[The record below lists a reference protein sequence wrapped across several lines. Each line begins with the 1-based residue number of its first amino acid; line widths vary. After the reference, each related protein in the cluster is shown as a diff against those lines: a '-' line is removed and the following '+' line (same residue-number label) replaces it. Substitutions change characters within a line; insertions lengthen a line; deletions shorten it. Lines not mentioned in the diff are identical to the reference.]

1 MAFPKIFYFLFDMEK
16 LVCESFIKRFVKEL
30 AMVKKLLIF
39 SMILIVVCLFLQINA
54 SAKTIVKYGH
64 VGPPVHPQHHGAL
77 AFAKYVTEKTK
88 GEIEVQVFPLGQLGG
103 ERSMTEQVQA
113 GTLHMTAVTS
123 GVLANFVPEVGIIEL
138 PFIYPSRK
146 VAYNVLDD
154 KEVQQRLA
162 KFCDP
167 KGFVFIGY
175 TENEF
180 RDLTNS
186 KRPIKKPEDLNGLKI
201 RVIESPMFIDT
212 FKALGANPTPLPFPE
227 IYNALQQKVIDGQDN
242 PLLTSVM
249 MKFTEVNK
257 FATVTNHI
265 LTECPVVVNK
275 KFWNSLTPE
284 QQKIFREAAD
294 VQIKVNRE
302 GNAKGSADAITKA
315 KAQKV
320 DVYVLTQQ
328 DREAFKKAVKPV
340 YDKYKGVLG
349 AEWYNFFL
357 KKIDF
362 YSKKK

>member
-1 MAFPKIFYFLFDMEK
+1 MA
-16 LVCESFIKRFVKEL
+16 
-30 AMVKKLLIF
+30 KKLFIF
-39 SMILIVVCLFLQINA
+39 SMVVAAFFLFMQVSA
-54 SAKTIVKYGH
+54 SAKIIVKYGH
-64 VGPPVHPQHHGAL
+64 VGPPIHPQHHGAL

-138 PFIYPSRK
+138 PFVYPDRK
-146 VAYNVLDD
+146 TAYRVLDD

-162 KFCDP
+162 KYCEP

-180 RDLTNS
+180 RDITNS
-186 KRPIKKPEDLNGLKI
+186 KRPIRKPEDLSGLKI
-201 RVIESPMFIDT
+201 RVIEGPMFIDT
-212 FKALGANPTPLPFPE
+212 FKTLGANPTPLPFPE

-242 PLLTSVM
+242 PLYTSVL

-265 LTECPVVVNK
+265 LTECPVVVNV
-275 KFWNSLTPE
+275 KFWKSLTPE
-284 QQKIFREAAD
+284 QQKIFREAAE
-294 VQIKVNRE
+294 VQIRTNRE
-302 GNAKGSADAITKA
+302 GNAKGSADAIEKA

-320 DVYVLTQQ
+320 DVYVLTAK
-328 DREAFKKAVKPV
+328 DREVFRKAVQPV
-340 YDKYKGVLG
+340 YDKYKGIYG
-349 AEWYNFFL
+349 HEWYDFFM
-357 KKIDF
+357 KKIHF

>member
-1 MAFPKIFYFLFDMEK
+1 MGLINKQIH
-16 LVCESFIKRFVKEL
+16 KEL
-30 AMVKKLLIF
+30 AMVKKFLVL
-39 SMILIVVCLFLQINA
+39 SMVILMLFFFLQNSA

-64 VGPPVHPQHHGAL
+64 VGPPVHPQHQGAL
-77 AFAKYVTEKTK
+77 AFAKYVAEKTK

-123 GVLANFVPEVGIIEL
+123 GVLGNFVPEVGIIEL
-138 PFIYPSRK
+138 PFIYPNRT
-146 VAYNVLDD
+146 VAYKVLDD
-154 KEVQQRLA
+154 VETKQRIA
-162 KFCDP
+162 QFCEP
-167 KGFVFIGY
+167 KGFIFIGY

-180 RDLTNS
+180 RDITNS
-186 KRPIKKPEDLNGLKI
+186 KRRITKPEDLKGLKI
-201 RVIESPMFIDT
+201 RVIESPVFIDT

-265 LTECPVVVNK
+265 LTECPVVINA
-275 KFWNSLTPE
+275 KFWKSLTPQ

-302 GNAKGSADAITKA
+302 GNAKGSTDAIAKA

-320 DVYVLTQQ
+320 DVYVLTTK
-328 DREAFKKAVKPV
+328 DRELFKKAVQTV
-340 YDKYKGVLG
+340 HDKYKSVFG
-349 AEWYNFFL
+349 AAWYNFFV
-357 KKIDF
+357 KKID
-362 YSKKK
+362 YYAKKK